1 MLNVVENGSNVYTD
15 EWTSYKPLAKHFTHS
30 IVNHGA
36 EEFVNGDAHTNSIE
50 SFWAYLKRG
59 IIGIYHHTSDK
70 HLEKYIN
77 EFIFRFN
84 NKKLTEGS
92 KFDVY
97 LANSKGRLDYK
108 TLIQK

>member
-1 MLNVVENGSNVYTD
+1 MDKFRTLSKYY
-15 EWTSYKPLAKHFTHS
+15 SHS
-30 IVNHGA
+30 VVNHGA
-36 EEFVNGDAHTNSIE
+36 EEFVNGIAHTNSIE

-77 EFIFRFN
+77 EFTFRFN

-92 KFDVY
+92 KFDVC
-97 LANSKGRLDYK
+97 LANSKGRLTYK
-108 TLIQK
+108 QLTSEK